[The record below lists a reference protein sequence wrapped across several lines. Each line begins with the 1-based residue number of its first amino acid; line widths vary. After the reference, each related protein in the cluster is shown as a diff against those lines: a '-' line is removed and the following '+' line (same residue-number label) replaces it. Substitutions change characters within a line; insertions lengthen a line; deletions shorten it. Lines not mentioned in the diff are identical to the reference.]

1 MALKVFHPVIELILV
16 TRSFPPVKNK
26 YCEEELSFQQLFQ
39 TIKEFMYDDNF
50 YRSIIIIFIFNNN
63 YVNFKNFY
71 EYKC

>member
-1 MALKVFHPVIELILV
+1 
-16 TRSFPPVKNK
+16 
-26 YCEEELSFQQLFQ
+26 LSFQQLFQ
-39 TIKEFMYDDNF
+39 TIKEFMFDDNY